1 MNPMYANIA
10 LLHHSFRHFH
20 TKGDDTM
27 LGKGNTVTIV
37 GLTPTQ
43 KKILRMLNMLDCH
56 MLNIRKI

>member
-27 LGKGNTVTIV
+27 LGKGNAVTII
-37 GLTPTQ
+37 GSLPLR
-43 KKILRMLNMLDCH
+43 KKFADVEH
-56 MLNIRKI
+56 A

>member
-27 LGKGNTVTIV
+27 LGKGNAVTII
-37 GLTPTQ
+37 GSLLL
-43 KKILRMLNMLDCH
+43 KKKFCGC
-56 MLNIRKI
+56 